1 MAYSKTALLQTS
13 AECTAGR
20 LSSRYVRSLY
30 SVYDP
35 LNNTW
40 PPHEYLEVSDTYIY
54 VHICRYIYV
63 IFLEVSAGHATVS
76 GHTTSSP

>member
-1 MAYSKTALLQTS
+1 MAYSKTVLLQTS
-13 AECTAGR
+13 AVCTAGR

-40 PPHEYLEVSDTYIY
+40 PPLEYLEVELYIYKYVDTYI
-54 VHICRYIYV
+54 
-63 IFLEVSAGHATVS
+63 
-76 GHTTSSP
+76 

>member
-40 PPHEYLEVSDTYIY
+40 PPLEYLEVSYAYAYNIY
-54 VHICRYIYV
+54 V
-63 IFLEVSAGHATVS
+63 
-76 GHTTSSP
+76 

>member
-40 PPHEYLEVSDTYIY
+40 PPHEYLEVSYTYIY
-54 VHICRYIYV
+54 I
-63 IFLEVSAGHATVS
+63 
-76 GHTTSSP
+76 